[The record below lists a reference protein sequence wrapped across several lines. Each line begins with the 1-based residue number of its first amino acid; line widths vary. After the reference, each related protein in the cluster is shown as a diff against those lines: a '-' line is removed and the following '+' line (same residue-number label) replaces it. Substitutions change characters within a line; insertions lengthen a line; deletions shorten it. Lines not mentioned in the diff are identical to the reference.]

1 MYITKD
7 LSGKYCLEYIQKET
21 LTVESFINKK
31 KEKGNNDSDSTVDV
45 QLKTISGNSL
55 VITAR
60 QVSYIIL
67 TVQLSPFDKNQKKKL
82 GKNKKLSE

>member
-21 LTVESFINKK
+21 LTVESFINKE

>member
-21 LTVESFINKK
+21 LTVESFINKE

-60 QVSYIIL
+60 QVPYIIL
-67 TVQLSPFDKNQKKKL
+67 TVQLSPFDKNQKEKL

>member
-7 LSGKYCLEYIQKET
+7 LSDKYCLEYIWKET
-21 LTVESFINKK
+21 LTVESFRNKEK
-31 KEKGNNDSDSTVDV
+31 QKGNNDSDSYVDV
-45 QLKTISGNSL
+45 NLKTISGDSL
-55 VITAR
+55 IIRAR

-67 TVQLSPFDKNQKKKL
+67 TVQLSPFDKNQKKKI